1 MIDLAKPLGIHE
13 GLIFYGDHELK
24 DLVYYFP
31 DEVSLA
37 PLPDVS
43 DGKFYELFF
52 QIFNEGDIIEGGLD
66 DLRKTAGSILSLGIQ
81 CTVSEERLQK
91 AISSVKGVN
100 RLPEN
105 ITASIPLWRDGNVN
119 LLVLDSINNE
129 NTPATEEAFVKSI
142 VGSHKPSLMSTDLKS
157 IFNVRL
163 DRKGS
168 ALILSALNGDTGNVA
183 GVLYDLKYNAIRP
196 AVDLRIWADLG
207 RCYESISHQLE
218 VKAAFTY
225 AGLNFSF
232 GAEFEWATRKLEEEG
247 NLKIEVLSQ
256 VEDAEAKKAIDELV
270 KEFKENILKEMFR
283 PYVNPQSV
291 SSMIPGQEVPAIGVT
306 YRFIKENIFHKKIID
321 VDYRERSVV
330 TRTHNPQSHL
340 WVLGKQ
346 IAENRDKYIQRVV
359 FSDIWREQ
367 SLSISL
373 VHDFDDPNLDLLS
386 AEVLVWRSKD
396 GIASDNREGRFAI
409 PDLADPLKHITFFKG
424 SNVKTDLAF
433 LYDFDEPIGYFHQ
446 IRFQFS
452 GNIDNISSP
461 SEIITEPLLST
472 NEKLIIFPNT
482 YTFFKSIEVREGNIS
497 FEEFKSVDIALKL
510 KNAEGNILGAEVITL
525 TKENKNEVWKAR
537 GKDKKNLFI
546 EISKEYH
553 YNDERPSLKTEPVF
567 LQDDEVIV
575 NRPFQ
580 KSVSTLIPVIAGKN
594 EAVKEILLEIK
605 IVSPS
610 LEEPVKLLNRIPG
623 PNFNPAEIEIKLH
636 SDHDT
641 IFYEATAITTDGKI
655 LKISDGLIASNAL
668 ILDLNRTLI
677 NEVLFVWQ
685 GKSPEQL
692 GLKSLK
698 VELRKA
704 SNPAEELEAIEFK
717 GDLVPTPVTKLFPV
731 DDIIE
736 WRILKRFE
744 NNFKER
750 TDFRPVVN
758 NKVLVVAE

>member
-13 GLIFYGDHELK
+13 GLVFYGDHELN
-24 DLVYYFP
+24 DLIYYFP

-37 PLPDVS
+37 PLTNVS

-52 QIFNEGDIIEGGLD
+52 QIFNEGDVIEGNLD

-91 AISSVKGVN
+91 AVSAVKGLN

-105 ITASIPLWRDGNVN
+105 LTASIPLWRDGNVN
-119 LLVLDSINNE
+119 LLVLDTD
-129 NTPATEEAFVKSI
+129 NTKELPSTNDAFVKSI
-142 VGSHKPSLMSTDLKS
+142 VGSHKPSLMSSDLKS
-157 IFNVRL
+157 VFNVRL
-163 DRKGS
+163 DRKGT
-168 ALILSALNGDTGNVA
+168 ALILAALNGDTGNVA
-183 GVLYDLKYNAIRP
+183 GVMYDLKYNAIRP

-207 RCYESISHQLE
+207 RCYESISHKID
-218 VKAAFTY
+218 VKAEFSY
-225 AGLNFSF
+225 ASLNFSF

-247 NLKIEVLSQ
+247 NLKIQVLSQ

-270 KEFKENILKEMFR
+270 KEFKENILREMFR
-283 PYVNPQSV
+283 PYVNPQTL
-291 SSMIPGQEVPAIGVT
+291 SSMIPGQKVPAIGVT
-306 YRFIKENIFHKKIID
+306 YKFMKENIFHKKIID
-321 VDYRERSVV
+321 VDYRERSTV
-330 TRTHNPQSHL
+330 TRMHNPQSHL
-340 WVLGKQ
+340 WIMGKQ
-346 IAENRDKYIQRVV
+346 IAENKDKYIQRVI

-373 VHDFDDPNLDLLS
+373 VHDFEDANLDLLS

-396 GIASDNREGRFAI
+396 GIVTNNRENRFAM
-409 PDLADPLKHITFFKG
+409 PDTADPLRHITFFKG
-424 SNVKTDLAF
+424 SNQKADLAW
-433 LYDFDEPIGYFHQ
+433 LYDFDEPVGYFHQ

-452 GNIDNISSP
+452 GSVDNISSP
-461 SEIITEPLLST
+461 SEIITEPVLST

-482 YTFFKSIEVREGNIS
+482 YTFFKTIEVREGNIS
-497 FEEFKSVDIALKL
+497 FDEFKNVDVTLALK
-510 KNAEGNILGAEVITL
+510 NEQEETLGIEVITL
-525 TKENKNEVWKAR
+525 NAEKRNEVWKAR

-546 EISKEYH
+546 EITKEFH
-553 YNDERPSLKTEPVF
+553 YKDERPSLKTEPVF

-575 NRPFQ
+575 NKPFQ
-580 KSVSTLIPVIAGKN
+580 KTALKLIPVVAGKN
-594 EAVKEILLEIK
+594 EAVKEILLEITN
-605 IVSPS
+605 VSPT
-610 LEEPVKLLNRIPG
+610 LEEPVKQLIRIPG
-623 PNFNPAEIEIKLH
+623 PDFNAGELEIKLN
-636 SDHDT
+636 SDRDT
-641 IFYEATAITTDGKI
+641 ISYEATAITTDGKI
-655 LKISDGLIASNAL
+655 LTINNGPITSNAL

-685 GKSPEQL
+685 GKSPLEL

-698 VELRKA
+698 VELRKVA
-704 SNPAEELEAIEFK
+704 NPAVDLEPIEFK
-717 GDLVPTPVTKLFPV
+717 GGLVPPPVTKLFPV

-750 TDFRPVVN
+750 TDFKPVID